1 MDYSGKRIR
10 IKDIAVLA
18 GVSAGTVDRVL
29 HNRGEVSERS
39 REKVEKVLQEMQ
51 FRPNFHAAAL
61 ANKRSYRLSCLIPEY
76 IDGEYWEAVERG
88 IRLASDEF
96 RDLNISISVL
106 FFDQFDPESYR
117 DGLNRL
123 SVTLSDGWMIAPAYE
138 KETLEWAG
146 EGHIHAPFVFIDS
159 QVPGLSPLSFFGPQ
173 SFVSG
178 QMAAR
183 LLFPEYCPPSP
194 VVMFQTLRPGQMA
207 GQQVVQRKR
216 GFETYMRTHFPDLPL
231 FTLEFD
237 PDSALLAQQKVRR
250 FLHLY
255 PEIETGVI
263 FNSRAYLLT
272 PLLADRPN
280 FNLLGYDLLPRN
292 VEALKSG
299 SIRFLLSQ
307 RPHKQGYLAIK
318 ALVDYILFKKEILP
332 EQYMPIDI
340 LQTDNIN
347 YFLEHEQ

>member
-10 IKDIAVLA
+10 IKDIAALA

-29 HNRGEVSERS
+29 HNRGEVSEKS

-51 FRPNFHAAAL
+51 FKPNFHASAL
-61 ANKRSYRLSCLIPEY
+61 ANKRSYRLACLIPEY
-76 IDGEYWEAVERG
+76 ADGEYWEAVEKG
-88 IRLASDEF
+88 IRTASDEF

-106 FFDQFDPESYR
+106 YFDQFNPLSYR

-123 SVTLSDGWMIAPAYE
+123 SLTLSDGWMIAPAYE
-138 KETLEWAG
+138 KETCEWAE

-159 QVPGLSPLSFFGPQ
+159 QVPGLTPLSFFGPQ

-183 LLFPEYCPPSP
+183 LLFPEYCPPTP
-194 VVMFQTLRPGQMA
+194 VVMFQSLRHGQIA
-207 GQQVVQRKR
+207 SQQVVQRKR
-216 GFETYMRTHFPDLPL
+216 GFETYMHTHFPELPL
-231 FTLEFD
+231 YTLEFD
-237 PDSALLAQQKVRR
+237 PDSAPQAQKKVQR
-250 FLHLY
+250 FLQHY

-263 FNSRAYLLT
+263 FNSRAYLIT
-272 PLLADRPN
+272 PLLAGRPN

-292 VEALKSG
+292 VQALKEG

-307 RPHKQGYLAIK
+307 RPHTQGYLAIK
-318 ALVDYILFKKEILP
+318 ALVDHILFKKEIPP
-332 EQYMPIDI
+332 EHYMPIDI

-347 YFLEHEQ
+347 YFLDLEY